1 MAAKDRFHDAVKRGL
16 KKDKW
21 VITHD
26 PLTIEFSED
35 DEVEIDLGAEQL
47 LGAEKGVEK
56 IAIEIKSFLSESA
69 LYDFHRALGQFLNY
83 R

>member
-1 MAAKDRFHDAVKRGL
+1 VAAKDRFHDAVKRGL

-21 VITHD
+21 VITHE

-47 LGAEKGVEK
+47 LGAEKGAKKLQLRSKV
-56 IAIEIKSFLSESA
+56 F
-69 LYDFHRALGQFLNY
+69 
-83 R
+83 